1 VRTLLKEWN
10 AGSSRSLMLR
20 IAAMVLL
27 TEALSPR
34 FTFSY
39 TEIVDLNFLAASRS
53 LRSPPLVAYQNAQF
67 SATEKSPHLPALQH
81 SGGSLFLR

>member
-1 VRTLLKEWN
+1 MECWIVSLIDAAN
-10 AGSSRSLMLR
+10 RSDG
-20 IAAMVLL
+20 AAYRSV
-27 TEALSPR
+27 SPR